1 MEQYNLKQLLSL
13 VSDSRVE
20 VSVQAQA
27 EIYWRFMEL
36 QGENSLLKD
45 KIQKLKFPLG

>member
-1 MEQYNLKQLLSL
+1 MEQYNLKQLLAL
-13 VSDSRVE
+13 VSDSRAD

-36 QGENSLLKD
+36 QGENAVLKEE
-45 KIQKLKFPLG
+45 IQKLKFPLG